1 VTGRSSGIPLALGAA
16 GLLVAAAALR
26 RGSGNQPGRVRVEV
40 LLDPVRGG
48 AVASRDALLR
58 VAWQG
63 DDGEDRSVLVRG
75 GALGRTGA
83 LDGVRGDDR
92 AHVARQ
98 LEAFASWAQG
108 LRFPLALYRGLG
120 LRAGQDYEAGHPE
133 VQSWSTDERV
143 ALRFAREGLS
153 SGKDKMQLLQSESI
167 SPDRV
172 AWLDTLG
179 FFLQYSAGED
189 EGEYEIVPNGDLRVV
204 RVQEIVQRPGLL
216 TARGSRSDAG
226 RVRVYHGTADLG
238 AASSILR
245 QSKIRVRTEASRHY
259 SAPLPGRAYVA
270 RELSEALMYTFGG
283 FTWTAGG
290 SGEIKTCGPN
300 EKGALIVL
308 EADEAD
314 CVPDEDWLGM
324 IALRLICEP
333 GRRGP
338 PKQTPTWRG
347 RPVEQETRLRV
358 LDAVDLCPSRSV
370 QAWRR
375 IRCWPDQDIESRTG
389 KAMINHLLKTKKGR
403 ALLQA
408 LAVLS
413 PNLACLPSGLRVV
426 GAYEVSKSALPHL
439 RPDGSNL
446 HEVAT
451 PVSP

>member
-26 RGSGNQPGRVRVEV
+26 RGSRNQPGRVRVEV
-40 LLDPVRGG
+40 LLDRARGG
-48 AVASRDALLR
+48 YVEPDDPILQVGWEGEDGKTHAVLIRGDELR
-58 VAWQG
+58 RTGVL
-63 DDGEDRSVLVRG
+63 DGEPNSG
-75 GALGRTGA
+75 
-83 LDGVRGDDR
+83 R
-92 AHVARQ
+92 AHVAG
-98 LEAFASWAQG
+98 LLDLFAAWVHS
-108 LRFPLALYRGLG
+108 LRFPLALYRGLH
-120 LRAGQDYEAGHPE
+120 LHADKDYNPNHPD
-133 VQSWSTDERV
+133 VQYWSADERV
-143 ALRFAREGLS
+143 ALSFARSGLHR
-153 SGKDKMQLLQSESI
+153 GQKMQVLMSEPI
-167 SPDRV
+167 SPDQV
-172 AWLDTLG
+172 HWLSTLG
-179 FFLQYSAGED
+179 LFLEYSVNGEHD
-189 EGEYEIVPNGDLRVV
+189 EFEIAPKRDLKVV
-204 RVQEIVQRPGLL
+204 RVQEIVQRPDLL
-216 TARGSRSDAG
+216 AARGSRSDAG

-283 FTWTAGG
+283 FTWTTGG

-333 GRRGP
+333 RRRGP

-358 LDAVDLCPSRSV
+358 LDAVELCPSRSI

-375 IRCWPDQDIESRTG
+375 IPCWPDQAIESRTG

-403 ALLQA
+403 ALLQT
-408 LAVLS
+408 LAALS

-426 GAYEVSKSALPHL
+426 GAYEISKSALPQL

-446 HEVAT
+446 HEIGT